1 MIKPSFNCHFK
12 KLIYI
17 FKLEANYCTILWG
30 FAIHRHE
37 SATGVH
43 VSLHPEL
50 PSHLPPHPIPLDCP
64 KATALRAL
72 LHASNLHWS
81 LLLGLSGQADSLPP
95 SDLRNGLIPSSVIK
109 PWSKPEFPNLMGIVS
124 SVDSEESQTNSPK
137 ISTYLKNF
145 AQILQSFIG
154 PFKVL
159 RFASET
165 KMLGFRTA
173 KKVTVK
179 SETEGEHKAQKP
191 DSERNLMSPFQVQGF
206 LWLSYLPF

>member
-1 MIKPSFNCHFK
+1 MNPGLFVPRTNTFPHYIRLLLYEIGKNAKSYIQQVICHHLKRTQSLKYLTSFSLLPVFMLPLRSAGKMIKPSFNCHFK

-17 FKLEANYCTILWG
+17 FKLEANYFTILWG

-95 SDLRNGLIPSSVIK
+95 SDLRNGLMPSSVIK

-124 SVDSEESQTNSPK
+124 SVDSEES
-137 ISTYLKNF
+137 
-145 AQILQSFIG
+145 
-154 PFKVL
+154 
-159 RFASET
+159 
-165 KMLGFRTA
+165 
-173 KKVTVK
+173 
-179 SETEGEHKAQKP
+179 
-191 DSERNLMSPFQVQGF
+191 
-206 LWLSYLPF
+206 